1 MLRGCFSLPDDV
13 LWAGGLGVHLS
24 AFCMLHGGGAPSKRH
39 LQAWGVVSEV
49 MFCVVFIVLDA
60 HIAVYFPSYPALLW
74 PPHELPDGGDRHY
87 LPQLFYVS

>member
-1 MLRGCFSLPDDV
+1 MMCYGQGASGYTPL
-13 LWAGGLGVHLS
+13 LS
-24 AFCMLHGGGAPSKRH
+24 ACFLEGAPSKRH

-60 HIAVYFPSYPALLW
+60 HIAVYFPSCPALLW

-87 LPQLFYVS
+87 LPQLFYAS